1 MSEPVAVSDE
11 THEARPEPLI
21 DSSGLLFKLADHHA
35 QSIFQ
40 THAEQVAVRMTEIDA
55 LAPSLVDENAAT
67 AFGAYV
73 GDVIQRSVMFLDIL
87 RERGN
92 SFVSRE
98 KEGFKPVLAFD
109 YDVVRDGRKRR
120 KPVNYAIVRIK
131 PPAGFPPQNDE
142 LRPFVIVDPRAGHG
156 AGIGGSKT
164 DSEVGVAL
172 RDGHPVYFV
181 IFYTHPEPDQTLG
194 DVRDAEAEFIQEV
207 RNRHPR
213 APAPL
218 VVGNCQGGWATM
230 LLAAKHPGLMGP
242 IVIAGAP
249 LSYWAGEVG
258 KNPLRY
264 LGGLAGGAVPALLSC
279 DLGKG
284 KFDGAGLINNFE
296 QLNPAKTMFRKY
308 YDVFSD
314 PEKKGAEFLSF
325 EEWWSGFYYMNEAE
339 IRWIVEN
346 LFIGNK
352 LTSGEAVLDGE
363 VVDLTRIASPV
374 IVFASHGDNITP
386 PQQAL
391 NWIADLYTSVEEI
404 RARGHVIIY
413 TLHDSIGHLG
423 IFVSAKV
430 AAKQHREITSV
441 IKTIE
446 ALSPGLY
453 EMMIT
458 GAAGDFEV
466 SFEARSI
473 DDILHHDDGRDE
485 ETKFA
490 AAAKVSEWATKS
502 YEIALR
508 PIVRSFVTPETAEA
522 MAALNPIRQR
532 RYIFSDNNPYMQG
545 ISDLAAE
552 VRGNRLPAGDG
563 NPFLRLER
571 LQADMVEQ
579 SINFWRD
586 TRDAMM
592 ELTFHAIYGSPWM
605 KAIAAQ
611 DAPQG
616 PSHDVQAFPE
626 VQEAVNKV
634 AQGGYPEAIVRML
647 VLLAH
652 ARGSVSRDRLERT
665 TRILFSRPPF
675 DTMPAAKRVDMLRR
689 QTITVEFAPDAALQT
704 LTKLLH
710 DDVDRIRAVNV
721 VFDIAGVAAEMDAPT
736 IAMFKQIQRVLL
748 TLPRDW
754 HEPQS
759 VGHAANSAAQS
770 SNGQSHPL
778 STTGEQPR

>member
-1 MSEPVAVSDE
+1 MSEPEAVSVE
-11 THEARPEPLI
+11 TQEMPTEPLI

-35 QSIFQ
+35 QSIFK
-40 THAEQVAVRMTEIDA
+40 THAGQLAARAAEIDA
-55 LAPSLVDENAAT
+55 IAPSLINDAAAA

-73 GDVIQRSVMFLDIL
+73 GDVIQRSVLFLDIL

-109 YDVVRDGRKRR
+109 YDIVRDGRKRK
-120 KPVNYAIVRIK
+120 KPVNYAMVRIK
-131 PPAGFPPQNDE
+131 PPQGFPPQNDA
-142 LRPFVIVDPRAGHG
+142 LRPFVIIDPRAGHG
-156 AGIGGSKT
+156 AGIGGSKQ

-181 IFYTHPEPDQTLG
+181 IFFTHPEPQQTLG
-194 DVRDAEAEFIQEV
+194 DVREAEAEFIQEV

-230 LLAAKHPGLMGP
+230 LLAAKHPELMGP

-279 DLGKG
+279 DLGNG

-314 PEKKGAEFLSF
+314 PEKKGAEFLQF

-352 LTSGEAVLDGE
+352 LTRGEAVLDGE
-363 VVDLTRIASPV
+363 VIDLSRITSPV

-391 NWIADLYTSVEEI
+391 NWIADLYQSVEEI

-453 EMMIT
+453 EMIIDGT
-458 GAAGDFEV
+458 AGDFEV
-466 SFEARSI
+466 AFETRTI
-473 DDILHHDDGRDE
+473 DDLLGHDDGRDD
-485 ETKFA
+485 ETKFV
-490 AAAKVSEWATKS
+490 AAAKVSEWATKT
-502 YEIALR
+502 YELAVR
-508 PIVRSFVTPETAEA
+508 PVVRSFVTPETAQA

-532 RYIFSDNNPYMQG
+532 RYVFSDSNPYLNG
-545 ISDLAAE
+545 IAGLAAE
-552 VRGNRLPAGDG
+552 ARQSRLPAGDD

-571 LQADMVEQ
+571 LQADLLEQ

-592 ELTFHAIYGSPWM
+592 EVTFHSLYGSPWM
-605 KAIAAQ
+605 KALAAQ

-616 PSHDVQAFPE
+616 PSHDVQGFPE
-626 VQEAVNKV
+626 VQEAMNKV

-652 ARGSVSRDRLERT
+652 ARGVVSRDRLERT

-675 DTMPAAKRVDMLRR
+675 DTMPEAKRVDMLRQ
-689 QTITVEFAPDAALQT
+689 QTIAVEFAPDAALET

-710 DDVDRIRAVNV
+710 DEVDRIRAVNV
-721 VFDIAGVAAEMDAPT
+721 VFDIAGIAADLDAPA
-736 IAMFKQIQRVLL
+736 IAMFKKIQRVLL

-754 HEPQS
+754 REPQ
-759 VGHAANSAAQS
+759 AQS
-770 SNGQSHPL
+770 TADAAAFPNTGEAKPL
-778 STTGEQPR
+778 SQAQETTA